1 MVLESW
7 KDYLPMIIWPGI
19 PLLYI
24 IYYNVANFICDN
36 YIRSMNDGKFN

>member
-24 IYYNVANFICDN
+24 IYYNVANFICDSLREIDEN
-36 YIRSMNDGKFN
+36 IVM